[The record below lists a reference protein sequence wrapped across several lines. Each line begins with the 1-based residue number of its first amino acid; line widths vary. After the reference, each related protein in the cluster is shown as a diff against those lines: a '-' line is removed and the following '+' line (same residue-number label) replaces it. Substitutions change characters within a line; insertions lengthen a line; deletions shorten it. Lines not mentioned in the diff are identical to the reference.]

1 MNWSFKYPVADF
13 PFIIVSKMFP
23 KSCFIDVPPPRA
35 LIRQCWK
42 GENVALHQ
50 LHHGDQP
57 HDPHSFVP
65 VFPDGGAGERLS
77 TFQMPAKNCK
87 KGGWCSLLKH
97 VFTKSQ
103 AVNPVFERSFFLVM
117 VPFYI
122 RMVLD
127 QKDLAKEIS
136 LSCIGRQ
143 EMHLH
148 RPLSPA
154 HGYSM
159 KLAL

>member
-1 MNWSFKYPVADF
+1 MKWSTWHLYIWLQVHGTCLYYTILNSPHGIVNCSFKYSAADF
-13 PFIIVSKMFP
+13 PFLFVSKMFP
-23 KSCFIDVPPPRA
+23 KSSFIDVPPPRA

-50 LHHGDQP
+50 LHHGDQR

-97 VFTKSQ
+97 LLTKSQ
-103 AVNPVFERSFFLVM
+103 AVNPVLREVSFWWWCHSTFEWF
-117 VPFYI
+117 
-122 RMVLD
+122 
-127 QKDLAKEIS
+127 
-136 LSCIGRQ
+136 
-143 EMHLH
+143 
-148 RPLSPA
+148 
-154 HGYSM
+154 
-159 KLAL
+159 